1 MFIPGGDA
9 DFFCQEIM
17 GRFDIEAKNVLDFKV
32 NLITFTKLW

>member
-32 NLITFTKLW
+32 ELLSLSKLQ